1 MTRYEDVVR
10 HVAATLALIALTL
23 MAIAYFAD

>member
-10 HVAATLALIALTL
+10 HVAATLALMALT
-23 MAIAYFAD
+23 MVAIAYFAR